1 MSQFEHSHHAPIT
14 PLTLQQRLWVFTIL
28 ARLRELSS
36 TRFKRYCVIFIIS
49 TAFAIAIGVF
59 RENKGR
65 SWAHAANIAALRY
78 TFDPKWDL
86 AILRSFTGA
95 TTSQAY
101 QKWARL
107 HEQEILTDL
116 LPEGAKLHWVG
127 PRRAAGQDRV
137 FLYFH
142 GESRCLCI
150 YMTRSLISFL

>member
-1 MSQFEHSHHAPIT
+1 MSQSEHSHDAPIT
-14 PLTLQQRLWVFTIL
+14 PLTLRQRLWVFTIL
-28 ARLRELSS
+28 VRLRELSS
-36 TRFKRYCVIFIIS
+36 TRFRRCHIHHISS

-65 SWAHAANIAALRY
+65 SWAQAANIAALRY
-78 TFDPKWDL
+78 VFDPKWDL
-86 AILRSFTGA
+86 EILRAFTGA
-95 TTSQAY
+95 TTSQMY

-150 YMTRSLISFL
+150 HTTRLLMSFL